1 MVISC
6 DVLIVSNPRIRS
18 NLISLHGP
26 RQAAARDQ
34 LIRGNERHVC
44 MYVKLVAFY
53 VIHCPYV
60 ISGIFRGTGRDTM
73 PGGRGGIQISL
84 SLSSS

>member
-1 MVISC
+1 MWCVA
-6 DVLIVSNPRIRS
+6 SNPRIRS
-18 NLISLHGP
+18 NLISLHDP
-26 RQAAARDQ
+26 REEAARDQ

-60 ISGIFRGTGRDTM
+60 ISGISPGTGRDTI
-73 PGGRGGIQISL
+73 PWWEGEVGWVGHPNQ
-84 SLSSS
+84 